1 MIGLFYQILQLCCYK
16 IVMQHLQLRIKQN
29 KRLSDLRNFPSLPA
43 HLSES
48 CRCRNYLKCT
58 NKFVVSWWEY
68 LEFIS
73 LLKTGTT
80 DRIEWAWMAKWWR
93 LLSCYTVY
101 CHKYSF
107 PKLYIKCGLTL
118 RVALDL
124 VLQFSSF
131 YILRQKTAPQ
141 KPTSQVEE
149 NCAMEVIA
157 ELNLYLY
164 CCSFSQ

>member
-1 MIGLFYQILQLCCYK
+1 MIGLFYQILQLCCCK

-29 KRLSDLRNFPSLPA
+29 KRLSNLRHFPSLPT
-43 HLSES
+43 HLSNS
-48 CRCRNYLKCT
+48 CRCRNHLKCT
-58 NKFVVSWWEY
+58 NKFVVSWWEH
-68 LEFIS
+68 LEFLS

-80 DRIEWAWMAKWWR
+80 QTELSELGWR
-93 LLSCYTVY
+93 NGEGF
-101 CHKYSF
+101 CHATQ
-107 PKLYIKCGLTL
+107 YIATTL

-131 YILRQKTAPQ
+131 YILHQKTAPQ